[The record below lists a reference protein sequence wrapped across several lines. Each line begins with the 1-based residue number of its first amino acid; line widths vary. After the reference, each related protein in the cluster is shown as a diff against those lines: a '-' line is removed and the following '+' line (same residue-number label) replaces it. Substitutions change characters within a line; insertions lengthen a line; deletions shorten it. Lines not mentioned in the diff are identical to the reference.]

1 MTNEKL
7 FDLTEELLE
16 RMEFA
21 KEEAKE
27 LKMQIG
33 DKDFPFV
40 HVGEKEYVNPKYLSF
55 EYQIQI
61 IALNRFVKEHNIKQE
76 DLNKILSMC
85 KTRFSVL
92 IDLNKTI
99 PNLVQEI
106 KNHKDEKFIPYF
118 YFGLKNTIEKE
129 NTIQK

>member
-7 FDLTEELLE
+7 FDLTDELLDK
-16 RMEFA
+16 MEIA

-40 HVGEKEYVNPKYLSF
+40 HIEEKEYVNPKYLPF

-61 IALNRFVKEHNIKQE
+61 IALTRFVKEHNIKQE

-129 NTIQK
+129 NEIKN

>member
-7 FDLTEELLE
+7 FNLTDELLE
-16 RMEFA
+16 KIEVA
-21 KEEAKE
+21 KEQAKE
-27 LKMQIG
+27 LKILSG

-40 HVGEKEYVNPKYLSF
+40 HIGEKEYVNPKYLPF

-85 KTRFSVL
+85 KTRFYVL
-92 IDLNKTI
+92 IDVNKII

-106 KNHKDEKFIPYF
+106 KAHKDEKFIPYF
-118 YFGLKNTIEKE
+118 YFGLKNTMEKE

>member
-7 FDLTEELLE
+7 FDLTDELLDK
-16 RMEFA
+16 MEIA

-40 HVGEKEYVNPKYLSF
+40 HIEEKEYVNPKYLPF

-61 IALNRFVKEHNIKQE
+61 KSRLRSHRGRGK
-76 DLNKILSMC
+76 
-85 KTRFSVL
+85 
-92 IDLNKTI
+92 
-99 PNLVQEI
+99 
-106 KNHKDEKFIPYF
+106 
-118 YFGLKNTIEKE
+118 
-129 NTIQK
+129 